1 MPHFFLVLSVNGSRP
16 YSLGGGN
23 DSVKS
28 GISAGDFSS
37 LRRVAAVASVLLVP
51 SERITAFQ
59 SSLHK
64 GMDSLRSRGGSLA
77 ANCCAMA
84 SHV

>member
-37 LRRVAAVASVLLVP
+37 LRRVAGGGVSSAGAIP
-51 SERITAFQ
+51 S
-59 SSLHK
+59 
-64 GMDSLRSRGGSLA
+64 G
-77 ANCCAMA
+77 
-84 SHV
+84 